1 MSAERSTIAQL
12 SDQLADAVERTA
24 RAVVSVHARPR
35 MPSTGVHWRDGIV
48 VTTDATVKRE
58 QDITVTLPDGRR
70 VPAQLAGRDPGT
82 DLAVL
87 RIESGALP
95 VAVLGDPS
103 TLKPGHLVLALG
115 RTGDGGPRAAFG
127 AMSATGG
134 KWRCWKG
141 GELDLWLQAD
151 VTLYPGFG
159 GGPLVSPDARVLG
172 INSGGLSRPLTTT
185 IPVST
190 VNRVL
195 EHLLARGYVARG
207 WLGAA
212 MQPVR
217 FSDAARG
224 RIGIEQAA
232 GLVILS
238 VEPDAPAALAGLMLG
253 DVIVTIDGQALEHP
267 DQVLEILAGDVVGKT
282 LALKYVRGGKL
293 EHADLLV
300 GERPRTRR

>member
-253 DVIVTIDGQALEHP
+253 DVIVTIDGKALEHP

-300 GERPRTRR
+300 GERPRSRR

>member
-1 MSAERSTIAQL
+1 MSTERSTIAQL
-12 SDQLADAVERTA
+12 SDQLADAVERAA

-253 DVIVTIDGQALEHP
+253 DVIVTIDGKALEHP